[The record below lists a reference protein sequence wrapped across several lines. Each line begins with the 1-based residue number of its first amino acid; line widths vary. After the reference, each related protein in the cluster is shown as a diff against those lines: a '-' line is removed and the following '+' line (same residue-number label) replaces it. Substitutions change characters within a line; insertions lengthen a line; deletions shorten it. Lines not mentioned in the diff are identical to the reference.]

1 MTVTTRPERIYANCT
16 RPPMTDEEM
25 RDRWNRGDALSQI
38 ASAAYRR
45 NGLTRTEV
53 RAIVM
58 GERA

>member
-1 MTVTTRPERIYANCT
+1 
-16 RPPMTDEEM
+16 MTDEEM